1 VCEDG
6 HAFYGERCPVCG
18 KAKVDEYMRIVGYLV
33 PVSAFNK
40 ERREIEYPR
49 RQFYD
54 SLTIRR

>member
-1 VCEDG
+1 EDG